1 MFLGW
6 RAGGGVIGK
15 NEDIGL
21 GPNLSFSV
29 NNGGFRMKIQN
40 TGKLKKI
47 SGWIKLVSIKISGSN
62 YNAVYILS
70 TDVMD
75 SQVNGDQVRL

>member
-21 GPNLSFSV
+21 GRNLSFSV
-29 NNGGFRMKIQN
+29 NNGRFRMKIQN
-40 TGKLKKI
+40 TGKLKI
-47 SGWIKLVSIKISGSN
+47 ITGWIKLVSINISGSN
-62 YNAVYILS
+62 NNAVYILS

-75 SQVNGDQVRL
+75 S